1 MKVGYQAPDTTIWQ
15 GNVLDTPWPIESG
28 SVQTCV
34 TSPPYL
40 GLRDYGCNGQIGLEE
55 SVDEFI
61 GKLVAVF
68 REVRRVLRDDGT
80 LWVNLGT
87 SYAGSGKG
95 PSGGSSLTG
104 AAQEE
109 RQGFA
114 NHRTDLAGFKPKD
127 LILAPFFLAEALRQ
141 DGWYLR
147 STIIWHKRACM
158 PESVTDRP
166 TTAHEYIF
174 LLSKQPDYFY
184 DAEAVREAPTGG
196 THSRGKRHETPKTTE
211 PGQGI
216 KNNSSWQAA
225 TWEPVASRN
234 QRSVWSL
241 SPEPNPEAHFATFPT
256 EIPRRAIL
264 AGTSERGCCSICSA
278 PYERVRDGEPV
289 LDMSRPQTR
298 RAVELARERGLTDE
312 HIAAIRAVGMNDAGQ
327 AVLVQNGAGKNTE
340 EVKRLAAEAKTALGG
355 YFREFLLGSKSTTG
369 FRPTCSHADAPT
381 RPCLVLDPFMGS
393 GTTALVARQL
403 GRHSVGIELN
413 SDYVAIIER
422 RLGKQTPS
430 LFALTPP

>member
-174 LLSKQPDYFY
+174 LLAKSERYFY
-184 DAEAVREAPTGG
+184 DADAVRQPMTRGSAGSSFTEGKTGVN
-196 THSRGKRHETPKTTE
+196 
-211 PGQGI
+211 GQGRVSLAERHD
-216 KNNSSWQAA
+216 NPAGANL
-225 TWEPVASRN
+225 RN
-234 QRSVWSL
+234 VWSL
-241 SPEPNPEAHFATFPT
+241 GPEPTPFAHFATFPT

-264 AGTSERGCCSICSA
+264 AGSSERGCCAA
-278 PYERVRDGEPV
+278 P
-289 LDMSRPQTR
+289 
-298 RAVELARERGLTDE
+298 
-312 HIAAIRAVGMNDAGQ
+312 
-327 AVLVQNGAGKNTE
+327 
-340 EVKRLAAEAKTALGG
+340 VKRLRLRSDLMPADRAKVTSWLEKRGLA
-355 YFREFLLGSKSTTG
+355 
-369 FRPTCSHADAPT
+369 
-381 RPCLVLDPFMGS
+381 
-393 GTTALVARQL
+393 
-403 GRHSVGIELN
+403 
-413 SDYVAIIER
+413 
-422 RLGKQTPS
+422 
-430 LFALTPP
+430 